1 MSSGCGDVLSLADL
15 QTAKKH
21 QIFEAEVITGKSGG
35 VAGGTDI
42 DYATNQVTGQTQKT
56 LPAVLRDAG
65 FSPVS
70 WDFSTGGT
78 LTVNDRDKV
87 VYDPVSKT
95 WYSYAGTLPVTVP
108 AGFNPVGNADWKPQ
122 TDPDLRAELAAAGG
136 ALSVGGAILECQ
148 TVAQAQAISGLTE
161 GRKVRTYYYNT
172 PVVTDWVF
180 TSSAPPDGVF
190 YIPAV
195 GGYLTLM
202 TPNFASAGIIEGEYV
217 PLNAAHNRNVIQKLV
232 RDTRFSKFEYGATG
246 TFYVLGSIHPLRDNI
261 EIHHEAG
268 VTVMGRYDDPTV
280 GPEIMGLNSGGMWSF
295 AHFLNPDATVWDDNN
310 YTITAV
316 MKNVTYILNGKIG
329 TEYNAIHSQPH
340 NNNPI
345 GFFTCE
351 NCSVVGSGGV
361 IGSDHRGINV
371 DGGGDNCRIDIGYAT
386 GTSNNPLQMKIN
398 SERYAFVRVGA
409 VYGIKFDGG
418 QTKAVVWC
426 SGGRVDVEVGNYR
439 WDGVNKPIIA
449 YGNGCQEITLKAGII
464 SGASQLVRQYNTPVG
479 RVLSAWVNNTDSLI
493 NKAEDPDKAGVTKI
507 SEIRGVNAVDTVLT
521 SAFYD
526 ETKLA
531 NQDVVTITGN
541 DFRNAGPSF
550 LYFKG
555 KTGAGA
561 VRMWNVNNN
570 LDPVGLTD
578 LSDWNILLGQSV
590 VTTVSATSFTYTMSR
605 RYENITI
612 AITESATPRYV
623 TVSLR
628 AHLSATTTASYIVGG
643 TSMTVARSGDIFTF
657 TVSSGTIGFYVLHN

>member
-1 MSSGCGDVLSLADL
+1 MTDYTNYPTVAISDLDSTEVVTLSNTLVVDQHDATRKATLSSMLSSLGIMRC
-15 QTAKKH
+15 
-21 QIFEAEVITGKSGG
+21 IF
-35 VAGGTDI
+35 
-42 DYATNQVTGQTQKT
+42 
-56 LPAVLRDAG
+56 
-65 FSPVS
+65 FSR
-70 WDFSTGGT
+70 GGT
-78 LTVNDRDKV
+78 LGSKKDVALYEEDGKFYTWNGSYPKTVD
-87 VYDPVSKT
+87 
-95 WYSYAGTLPVTVP
+95 AGSTPETSGGIGP
-108 AGFNPVGNADWKPQ
+108 GAWASVGDAS
-122 TDPDLRAELAAAGG
+122 LRSNLSENNG
-136 ALSVGGAILECQ
+136 ALIIGGAILECQ
-148 TVAQAQAISGLTE
+148 TVAQAQSISGLTE

-180 TSSAPPDGVF
+180 TTEKPQSPIF
-190 YIPAV
+190 YISAV
-195 GGYLTLM
+195 GGYLILM

-316 MKNVTYILNGKIG
+316 TKNVTYILNGKIG
-329 TEYNAIHSQPH
+329 TEYNSIHSNPH

-351 NCSVVGSGGV
+351 NCSVVGTGGV

-439 WDGVNKPIIA
+439 WDGVNKPILA

-464 SGASQLVRQYNTPVG
+464 SGVSQLIRQYNTPVG
-479 RVLSAWVNNTDSLI
+479 RVLSAWVNHTDSLI

-507 SEIRGVNAVDTVLT
+507 SEIRGVHAVDAVLT
-521 SAFYD
+521 SAFFD
-526 ETKLA
+526 ETKRA

-541 DFRNAGPSF
+541 DFRNASSSF

-612 AITESATPRYV
+612 AITKASIPYYV
-623 TVSLR
+623 TVSLL
-628 AHLSATTTASYIVGG
+628 AHLSATTTASYIVGD
-643 TSMTVARSGDIFTF
+643 TTMTVARSGDIFTF
-657 TVSSGTIGFYVLHN
+657 TVDAGTINFYVLHN